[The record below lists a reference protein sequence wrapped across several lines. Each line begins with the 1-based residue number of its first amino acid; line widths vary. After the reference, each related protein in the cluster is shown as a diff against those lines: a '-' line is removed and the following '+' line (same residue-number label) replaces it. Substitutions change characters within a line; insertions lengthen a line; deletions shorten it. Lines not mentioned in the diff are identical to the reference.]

1 MWEDARESLMNFPT
15 GVGNAFE
22 SAIRGTESLSDA
34 MLGLLQDIGAV
45 VAKALIMR
53 ALFGGEG
60 GGGLLGGLFG
70 AMHEGGPVGAFS
82 GIRAVDPSV
91 FANAPRYHSG
101 GVAGL
106 QPNEVPAILE
116 AGEVVIPKD
125 ARRRGSAEAAAG
137 DTYNITIQAV
147 DSQSFAKMLEKGKG
161 TLENLIVNGI
171 QRGGSLRSAIKGATP

>member
-1 MWEDARESLMNFPT
+1 MNFPT

-53 ALFGGEG
+53 ALFGGGEG

-82 GIRAVDPSV
+82 GVRAVDPGV

-125 ARRRGSAEAAAG
+125 ARRRGGGAEPSTG
-137 DTYNITIQAV
+137 DTYNITIQAA
-147 DSQSFAKMLEKGKG
+147 DAQSFAKLLERGKG

-171 QRGGSLRSAIKGATP
+171 QRGGSLRSAIKGATS